1 MKKQQWKKI
10 NFKDEILEY
19 IDSLSKT
26 ESMVFE
32 NVYTEL
38 IESSKDLCWIYFAL
52 ELLGNRDIITSQR
65 LFFNKSYCEE
75 VDLMVQSYKEQRD
88 GAALKEMFKDKI
100 DYRYAH
106 MFIPGC
112 SEKTYT
118 RDNAI
123 AFLKGFYGD
132 EEIPEKII
140 EEANKYPQ

>member
-26 ESMVFE
+26 ESMVFQ

-38 IESSKDLCWIYFAL
+38 IESGKDLCWIYFAL

-88 GAALKEMFKDKI
+88 SAAVKRKI
-100 DYRYAH
+100 N
-106 MFIPGC
+106 F
-112 SEKTYT
+112 
-118 RDNAI
+118 
-123 AFLKGFYGD
+123 
-132 EEIPEKII
+132 
-140 EEANKYPQ
+140 